1 MKRGL
6 LVLLLFL
13 LASLSHADQS
23 PFDLKQLKAPD
34 GFHIAVFANVDG
46 PRLLTFTPGG
56 ILLVSESGEGKV
68 VALPDPKQ
76 TGKAERVVE
85 VLTGLNEP
93 HGIAFF
99 SIDRAASRRP
109 LQDGGFTKTSATSQS
124 SDPCSA
130 EMASQNSLSNTR
142 ELGVRQSTDTRKE
155 PVLGTR
161 ASLSS
166 HPPRRTKAW
175 HHEADWVAHFPQ
187 DLLHIAPG
195 DRG

>member
-6 LVLLLFL
+6 LVLLPFL
-13 LASLSHADQS
+13 LASLNHADQS
-23 PFDLKQLKAPD
+23 PFDLKQLKVPD

-46 PRLLTFTPGG
+46 PRMLTFTPSG

-99 SIDRAASRRP
+99 EGKLYVAENDKVRRYDWDEANLRATNPKKITDLPTGGGHSTRSLLFHNGKMYVSAGSSCNACIEKDPRHR
-109 LQDGGFTKTSATSQS
+109 DG
-124 SDPCSA
+124 
-130 EMASQNSLSNTR
+130 
-142 ELGVRQSTDTRKE
+142 
-155 PVLGTR
+155 
-161 ASLSS
+161 
-166 HPPRRTKAW
+166 
-175 HHEADWVAHFPQ
+175 
-187 DLLHIAPG
+187 I
-195 DRG
+195 